1 MKKDGVIH
9 SIVRSGR
16 DKMLNDQTHP
26 DYEDLFLEAGPSRH
40 FTIVFNTFVWMQL
53 FNFINSRRIRDEFN
67 IFESKYKI
75 YPK

>member
-1 MKKDGVIH
+1 
-9 SIVRSGR
+9 
-16 DKMLNDQTHP
+16 MLNDQTHA

-67 IFESKYKI
+67 IFESKYQI
-75 YPK
+75 EN